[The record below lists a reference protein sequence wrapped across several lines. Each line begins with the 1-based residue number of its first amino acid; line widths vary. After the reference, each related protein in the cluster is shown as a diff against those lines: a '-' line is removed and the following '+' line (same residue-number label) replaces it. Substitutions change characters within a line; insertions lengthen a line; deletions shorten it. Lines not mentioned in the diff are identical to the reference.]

1 MDFRQLRYFVQ
12 IADAGN
18 FSRAAEILRIAQPSL
33 SQQIRNLEDELGV
46 ELLRRHARGAALT
59 ELGQQFYDHARK
71 ILSGVERARD
81 VIQSQAAYPTG
92 RISVGLP
99 TSAARNLSLPLFR
112 ELAATQPN
120 IVLHVVEAMSGYLD
134 DFVQAGRLDVALLY
148 NHRASEHVA
157 YTEMITEDLMLFVP
171 PGSALARRSSVPFQ
185 KVFDLPLVVP
195 GRPHILRSVIDR
207 LAALHDVVPAAVDCD
222 SLPAI
227 ARLVCEEGHCTVMPH
242 FAFLEELRRNEMAA
256 VPIVEPT
263 PTWRLSVVV
272 SQRTMN
278 PRGSEVVARA
288 LGDVMIQLVGAG
300 TWKARLKTSVAA

>member
-1 MDFRQLRYFVQ
+1 MDLRQLRYFVQ

-46 ELLRRHARGAALT
+46 ELLTRHARGASLT

-81 VIQSQAAYPTG
+81 VIQSQAAHPTG

-120 IVLHVVEAMSGYLD
+120 IVLHVVEAMSGYLG
-134 DFVQAGRLDVALLY
+134 DFIQAGRLDVALLY
-148 NHRASEHVA
+148 DHRAFEHVA
-157 YTEMITEDLMLFVP
+157 YTEMIAEDLMLFVP
-171 PGSALARRSSVPFQ
+171 PGSAMARRGAVAFP
-185 KVFDLPLVVP
+185 KIFDLPLVLP
-195 GRPHILRSVIDR
+195 GRPHILRGVIER
-207 LAALHDVVPAAVDCD
+207 LAARHDVVPTALDCD

-227 ARLVCEEGHCTVMPH
+227 ARLVSEEGHCTVMPH

-256 VPIVEPT
+256 VPIVDPT
-263 PTWRLSVVV
+263 PSWRLSVVV

-288 LGDVMIQLVGAG
+288 LGDVIVKLVNAG
-300 TWKARLKTSVAA
+300 TWKARLRTPMAA